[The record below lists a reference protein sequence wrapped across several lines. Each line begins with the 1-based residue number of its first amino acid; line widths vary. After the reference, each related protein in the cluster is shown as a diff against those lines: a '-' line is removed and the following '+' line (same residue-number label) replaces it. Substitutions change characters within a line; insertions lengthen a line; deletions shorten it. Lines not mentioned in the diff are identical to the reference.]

1 VSGGNRGYLIRPQT
15 DEMEGAGLN
24 ATASL
29 PDEPRRIVE
38 TIREEIERS
47 RGQYIWQDYIRA
59 LRVISEAVFT
69 KSAGFILEF
78 VQNAEDAGAGLGVPG
93 EVRICI
99 GKERIKIIHNGRPFT
114 EENVRALC
122 SIRSSKKPE
131 QGTLGYLGIGFKS
144 VFKITDAPEI
154 YSGGFSFK
162 FDRGAHAEPQ
172 ETPWQVLPIWLSGP
186 SEKIDQRL
194 TTFILPLREQSDYK
208 TVERELGQL
217 RIGLYLFL
225 RWIKRIVVEDEI
237 RRETWKLES
246 LEDGQE
252 DVKTL
257 RRGHTA
263 QRFRFFRRTCL
274 VPEWLKSDRLVHEF
288 RRDNVLQRE
297 VVIAFAMDEAG
308 NLDSKLA
315 GTMYGGVYSFLP
327 LAEATSG
334 ATFAIQTDFLVQPGR
349 EAINHEAKWNHWL
362 VEQVTILAKE
372 TIEFFKS
379 DPKWKYQFLRAF
391 EFKKAEGDEGYERFF
406 YPKLIK
412 PLEDFI
418 ANGNCVLTI
427 DGHWANFSQVLR
439 LDETPASAED
449 WVTMGIFNK
458 QDIAPMLGG
467 RPGLHFV
474 DPQVAE
480 RPSTPFKRVDRHNL
494 LDNSPLL
501 KSKAERP
508 DAADWFRSLYRWLQK
523 HSRNQPYS
531 NRTEQYH
538 GIEFVL
544 TEDCRLMRGGDVWLP
559 DLDAPHAFLEEFAE
573 LLRETRAILHPGI
586 LEELS
591 SEERDKLRGFLLGY
605 LGVQR
610 LDSKQVCRQ
619 AVLPRLMTTSDKP
632 GAEELLKLTRICHQV
647 LGGDIG
653 AASSIWVLDKH
664 GVVRPAKEVIF
675 SNEFAPPANW
685 ETHQLYVPTW
695 NFLSSEYLPPGASGS
710 DVVSWRDFFKAG
722 GVKEELEDGVELF
735 AVNFAKQKL
744 SPSYDLGTVETHN
757 LGYDL
762 VGTNR
767 QTKQDVY
774 IEVKGRKNEVD
785 IELTGNE
792 TEAANHWRESYC
804 LCVVA
809 NIPWAPAIYLLP
821 NPAKHGRHEK
831 LTIPTGKWKSFPVG
845 SSS

>member
-1 VSGGNRGYLIRPQT
+1 
-15 DEMEGAGLN
+15 MERTGPN
-24 ATASL
+24 ATACP
-29 PDEPRRIVE
+29 PDEARKIVE
-38 TIREEIERS
+38 GIREEIERS
-47 RGQYIWQDYIRA
+47 KGQYIWQDYIRA
-59 LRVISEAVFT
+59 LRVISEVVFT

-78 VQNAEDAGAGLGVPG
+78 VQNAEDAGAALEVPG
-93 EVRICI
+93 EFRICLS
-99 GKERIKIIHNGRPFT
+99 KQRIKIIHNGRPFT

-144 VFKITDAPEI
+144 VFKISDRPEI
-154 YSGGFSFK
+154 YSDGFSFK
-162 FDRGAHAEPQ
+162 FDRSAHPEPQ
-172 ETPWQVLPIWLSGP
+172 ETPWQVLPIWLSRP
-186 SEKIDQRL
+186 SEKVDHRL
-194 TTFILPLREQSDYK
+194 TTFILPLREESDYR
-208 TVERELGQL
+208 TVEGELGQL

-225 RWIKRIVVEDEI
+225 RWIKHIIVEDEA
-237 RRETWKLES
+237 RRETWRLES
-246 LEDGQE
+246 LEDGQN

-257 RRGHTA
+257 RRGTTA
-263 QRFRFFRRTCL
+263 QRFRFFRRTCQ
-274 VPEWLKSDRLVHEF
+274 VPEWLKTERLVQEF
-288 RRDNVLQRE
+288 RQNVLQRE
-297 VVIAFAMDEAG
+297 VVIAFALDETG

-362 VEQVTILAKE
+362 VEQVTALAKQ

-391 EFKKAEGDEGYERFF
+391 EFKKAEGDEGYDRFF

-412 PLEDFI
+412 PLEDFL

-427 DGHWANFSQVLR
+427 DGRWANFSQVLS

-458 QDIAPMLGG
+458 QDIAPTLGG
-467 RPGLHFV
+467 RPGLEFV

-494 LDNSPLL
+494 LGNLPLL

-531 NRTEQYH
+531 NQSERYH
-538 GIEFVL
+538 DIEFVL

-559 DLDAPHAFLEEFAE
+559 DLDAPHAFLAEFAE
-573 LLRETRAILHPGI
+573 LLRETRSILHPGI
-586 LEELS
+586 LEGLS

-605 LGVQR
+605 VGVQR

-619 AVLPRLMTTSDKP
+619 AVLPRLLTTADKP
-632 GAEELLKLTRICHQV
+632 GAEELVKLTRICQQV
-647 LGGDIG
+647 LGGDI
-653 AASSIWVLDKH
+653 ATASSIWVLDKH

-675 SNEFAPPANW
+675 SNEYAPPADW

-695 NFLSSEYLPPGASGS
+695 NFLSSGYLPPGVSGS
-710 DVVSWRDFFKAG
+710 VLVGWRDFFKAG

-744 SPSYDLGTVETHN
+744 SPSHDLKSVESHN

-767 QTKQDVY
+767 QTEKEIY
-774 IEVKGRKNEVD
+774 IEVKGRKNEAD

-792 TEAANHWRESYC
+792 TEAANHWRESYY

-809 NIPWAPAIYLLP
+809 NIPWAPAIYFMLD
-821 NPAKHGRHEK
+821 PARHGRHEK
-831 LTIPTGKWKSFPVG
+831 LTIPTSRWKSFALG
-845 SSS
+845 SRD